1 MSDVVKSSK
10 AQKIVLDHHVS
21 SDDLGAEQFKDV
33 QAEATGR
40 LVLQAAQQLGV
51 KLTQEI
57 ATPLFAA
64 IATDTGWYR
73 FASTTGDTYRAAGA
87 LVDRGAHPNEIYN
100 ALYEQDT
107 LARLNLIGRVLAR
120 AKTELDGRLIFTS
133 VAQDDFKATGALPPD
148 TEDVINFTLNVR
160 GTQVAVII
168 VEQPGGDTKVSFRSR
183 CQVDCSKIAE
193 QFGGGGHKAAAGAF
207 VKGPLAE
214 AEKKVLD
221 ALRAAMR

>member
-1 MSDVVKSSK
+1 M
-10 AQKIVLDHHVS
+10 LDHHVS

-64 IATDTGWYR
+64 IATDTGWFR

-87 LVDRGAHPNEIYN
+87 LVDRGARPNAIYN
-100 ALYEQDT
+100 SLYEQDT

-120 AKTELDGRLIFTS
+120 AKTELDGRLIYHLRVARRFQSHRRHFRPTPKTS
-133 VAQDDFKATGALPPD
+133 STSRSTCAARRWRSSWSSSPAAT
-148 TEDVINFTLNVR
+148 R
-160 GTQVAVII
+160 
-168 VEQPGGDTKVSFRSR
+168 K
-183 CQVDCSKIAE
+183 
-193 QFGGGGHKAAAGAF
+193 
-207 VKGPLAE
+207 
-214 AEKKVLD
+214 
-221 ALRAAMR
+221 